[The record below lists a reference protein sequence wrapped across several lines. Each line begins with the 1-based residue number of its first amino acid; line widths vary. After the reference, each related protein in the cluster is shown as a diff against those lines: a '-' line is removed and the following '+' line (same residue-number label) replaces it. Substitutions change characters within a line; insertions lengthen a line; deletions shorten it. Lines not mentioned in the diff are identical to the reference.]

1 MTPLRKLH
9 KPLVAATLLF
19 IAACDNKPAPP
30 PAAETPAETSDVLVP
45 SIISYNIV
53 NTFPH
58 DTKAFTEGLEFHDGV
73 LYESTGQYGESEMRT
88 AELATGKVLRAV
100 KMDERYFGEGMTVL
114 NGKIYQLTYRE
125 GKGFIYDAKTLKQT
139 GTFTFNT
146 PEGWGMTNNG
156 SQLIFNDGGSTLHFM
171 DPATFTIVKELKVTD
186 ERGPVTQVNEM
197 ELIKVYIYA
206 NQWMSDVIL
215 KIDTATGKVVARAD
229 LSSLRQQAGRPGF
242 TGREDGPDVLNG
254 IAYDEATN
262 RIFITGKNW
271 PKLFEVRLDN

>member
-1 MTPLRKLH
+1 MIPLRKLH
-9 KPLVAATLLF
+9 RPLVAAALLF
-19 IAACDNKPAPP
+19 LAACDNKPAPP
-30 PAAETPAETSDVLVP
+30 PATESPAEASGVLVP

-53 NTFPH
+53 NTYPH
-58 DTKAFTEGLEFHDGV
+58 DTKAFTEGLEFHDGM

-88 AELATGKVLRAV
+88 VDLVTGRVLHTT
-100 KMDERYFGEGMTVL
+100 KMDSRYFGEGMTVL
-114 NGKIYQLTYRE
+114 NGKVYQLTYRE

-139 GTFTFNT
+139 GGFTFNT

-156 SQLIFNDGGSTLHFM
+156 SQLIFNDGGSTIHFM
-171 DPATFTIVKELKVTD
+171 DPSTFQIVKELKVTD
-186 ERGPVTQVNEM
+186 ERGPVSQVNEM
-197 ELIKVYIYA
+197 ELIKGYIYA
-206 NQWMSDVIL
+206 NQWMTDLIL

-229 LSSLRQQAGRPGF
+229 LSPLRQQAGIPGF

-271 PKLFEVRLDN
+271 PKLFEVKLDN